1 MKNDRRHELQEND
14 LVDSVGT
21 MMDRVRPHVRTFLGI
36 GVLGLLLIASGI
48 LISSRTRTTR
58 EAAWE
63 SFLAA
68 LSQGTPE
75 AFEEVL
81 VRYPDSPAAGWSRVV
96 LGDIALS
103 EGTNSA
109 FSNREKSQERL
120 RTAVE
125 LYSQVVAERPQ
136 GMLAERAVFGLA
148 KSRESLGEID
158 EAIRGYQAVSTD
170 FPSGALASL
179 SARRA
184 DSLKGDDARNWY
196 EWFAAQ
202 EVAPPVT
209 SPLDETAPAAIETEV
224 IPSEPAISEEGSEK
238 PLSQKAPDSD
248 ETPPADGAIDKPTE
262 QTPSPDAK

>member
-1 MKNDRRHELQEND
+1 
-14 LVDSVGT
+14 
-21 MMDRVRPHVRTFLGI
+21 
-36 GVLGLLLIASGI
+36 
-48 LISSRTRTTR
+48 
-58 EAAWE
+58 
-63 SFLAA
+63 
-68 LSQGTPE
+68 
-75 AFEEVL
+75 
-81 VRYPDSPAAGWSRVV
+81 
-96 LGDIALS
+96 
-103 EGTNSA
+103 
-109 FSNREKSQERL
+109 
-120 RTAVE
+120 
-125 LYSQVVAERPQ
+125 

-209 SPLDETAPAAIETEV
+209 SPLDETAPAAIETKA

-248 ETPPADGAIDKPTE
+248 ETPPADGATDKPTE